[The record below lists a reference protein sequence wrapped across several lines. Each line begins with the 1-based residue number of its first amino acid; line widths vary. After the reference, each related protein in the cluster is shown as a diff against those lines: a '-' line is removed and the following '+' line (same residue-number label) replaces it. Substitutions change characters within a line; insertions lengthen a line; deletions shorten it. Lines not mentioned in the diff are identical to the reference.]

1 MLALKLLELDIDIS
15 QNARA
20 MIQAIQDQ
28 RRDRRQ
34 RRWWTRDWLLRRPI
48 HGQYEALM
56 SEMYAEDPS
65 AYRNFVRVDPLMFQ
79 ELLHMVT
86 PKIKKRNTWYRKC
99 IDPGLRLAITLRYL
113 ATGDSYHTLM
123 YGFRVAH
130 NTICGI
136 VREVCEA
143 IVSVYSEDVLLTPTE
158 PKQWKAIADQFEAK
172 WQFPHTLG
180 ALDGK
185 HVPIRCPKNG
195 GSLYYNY
202 KGYHSIVLMA
212 LVDAD
217 YRWVNIGAQGGFSDA
232 QIWNQSDLKQ
242 AIERGL
248 MGLPTATP
256 FPGDDKPLG
265 YYIIADDAFGMR
277 TWLMKPFSR
286 RCLSYEERI
295 FNYRLSRS
303 RRVVENAFGIL
314 ANRFRCL
321 LSVMNQEPETVHV
334 IVFACV
340 CLHNIMRMRY
350 PGDQNLLLDQEDERH
365 QVIPGA
371 WRDGVNM
378 DDLQITRGGNMDTF
392 DAKQQRLYM
401 KHYLNSPVGCVPW
414 QDKMI

>member
-1 MLALKLLELDIDIS
+1 M
-15 QNARA
+15 
-20 MIQAIQDQ
+20 Q
-28 RRDRRQ
+28 R
-34 RRWWTRDWLLRRPI
+34 I
-48 HGQYEALM
+48 HLHKEFCTSG
-56 SEMYAEDPS
+56 PS
-65 AYRNFVRVDPLMFQ
+65 YVSRT
-79 ELLHMVT
+79 VT
-86 PKIKKRNTWYRKC
+86 HGYSKIKKRNTWYRKC
-99 IDPGLRLAITLRYL
+99 TDPGLRLAITLRYL

-123 YGFRVAH
+123 YDFRVAQ

-143 IVSVYSEDVLLTPTE
+143 IVYVYSEDVLLTPTE

-217 YRWVNIGAQGGFSDA
+217 YKFRWVNIGAQGEFSDA

-248 MGLPTATP
+248 MGLPTPTP

-286 RCLSYEERI
+286 RCLMKREFSTIGYLEVEELLKM
-295 FNYRLSRS
+295 RL
-303 RRVVENAFGIL
+303 
-314 ANRFRCL
+314 
-321 LSVMNQEPETVHV
+321 
-334 IVFACV
+334 VF
-340 CLHNIMRMRY
+340 
-350 PGDQNLLLDQEDERH
+350 
-365 QVIPGA
+365 
-371 WRDGVNM
+371 
-378 DDLQITRGGNMDTF
+378 LQIDSDVYF
-392 DAKQQRLYM
+392 Q
-401 KHYLNSPVGCVPW
+401 S
-414 QDKMI
+414 

>member
-1 MLALKLLELDIDIS
+1 M
-15 QNARA
+15 
-20 MIQAIQDQ
+20 
-28 RRDRRQ
+28 
-34 RRWWTRDWLLRRPI
+34 
-48 HGQYEALM
+48 
-56 SEMYAEDPS
+56 
-65 AYRNFVRVDPLMFQ
+65 
-79 ELLHMVT
+79 
-86 PKIKKRNTWYRKC
+86 
-99 IDPGLRLAITLRYL
+99 
-113 ATGDSYHTLM
+113 
-123 YGFRVAH
+123 
-130 NTICGI
+130 
-136 VREVCEA
+136 
-143 IVSVYSEDVLLTPTE
+143 
-158 PKQWKAIADQFEAK
+158 
-172 WQFPHTLG
+172 
-180 ALDGK
+180 
-185 HVPIRCPKNG
+185 
-195 GSLYYNY
+195 YYNY

-217 YRWVNIGAQGGFSDA
+217 YKFRWVNIGAQGEFSDA

-248 MGLPTATP
+248 MGLPTPTP

-365 QVIPGA
+365 
-371 WRDGVNM
+371 
-378 DDLQITRGGNMDTF
+378 
-392 DAKQQRLYM
+392 
-401 KHYLNSPVGCVPW
+401 
-414 QDKMI
+414 

>member
-1 MLALKLLELDIDIS
+1 
-15 QNARA
+15 
-20 MIQAIQDQ
+20 
-28 RRDRRQ
+28 
-34 RRWWTRDWLLRRPI
+34 
-48 HGQYEALM
+48 
-56 SEMYAEDPS
+56 
-65 AYRNFVRVDPLMFQ
+65 
-79 ELLHMVT
+79 
-86 PKIKKRNTWYRKC
+86 
-99 IDPGLRLAITLRYL
+99 
-113 ATGDSYHTLM
+113 M

-217 YRWVNIGAQGGFSDA
+217 YKFRWVNIGAQGEFSDA

-248 MGLPTATP
+248 LGLPTATP

-303 RRVVENAFGIL
+303 RRFVENAFSIL

-340 CLHNIMRMRY
+340 CYHNIMRMRY